1 MTPTHTDRVTIPANI
16 LPVLIEKFPDMI
28 HSVDTE
34 GRIVY
39 ANQTATRLLGYSL
52 PELLSMNIRQIYADE
67 ILPAMER
74 GFKELKES
82 GSKNV
87 ESLLKAKD
95 GTRIPVEI
103 RSLSLYDEEGRF
115 IRTFSISRDIRDL
128 KELQN
133 QVIHTSRLAA
143 IGETASGVAHDINN
157 PLTVIL
163 LSNEMLQR
171 SINSSKDLSDSARQ
185 PLVRCTSDI
194 QKAGDRIQRLSNHL
208 RNFSRGIVEKHETVD
223 LFDVLSDAL
232 FMVGSR
238 ITHAR
243 VRANNQTVKGRYY
256 VHGMPNQIEQVFVNL
271 IANACDAMENCPTR
285 NLTIEIRSA
294 REFDKDCWACT
305 VTDTGTGIAPE
316 IMEDVF
322 QSFFTTKPKGKGTGL
337 GLSISQS
344 IIADHKGKITLQ
356 SEVGKGTTFSVIL
369 PQEVLP

>member
-1 MTPTHTDRVTIPANI
+1 MTTDTPTHVTIPPNI
-16 LPVLIEKFPDMI
+16 LPVLLEKFPDMI
-28 HSVDTE
+28 HSVDTN
-34 GRIVY
+34 GQIVY
-39 ANQTATRLLGYSL
+39 ANQTATRLLGYSMT
-52 PELLSMNIRQIYADE
+52 ELLSMNIRQIYADE
-67 ILPAMER
+67 ILPAVER
-74 GFKELKES
+74 GFKELKEA
-82 GSKNV
+82 GTKNV
-87 ESLLKAKD
+87 ESLLKTKD

-103 RSLSLYDEEGRF
+103 RSLSIYDDTGRF

-133 QVIHTSRLAA
+133 QVVHTSRLAA

-157 PLTVIL
+157 PLTIIL

-171 SINSSKDLSDSARQ
+171 SITTSKELSEPTRQ
-185 PLVRCTSDI
+185 PLLRCTADV
-194 QKAGDRIQRLSNHL
+194 QKAGDRIQRLSSHL

-232 FMVGSR
+232 FMLGSK
-238 ITHAR
+238 ITQAR
-243 VRANNQTVKGRYY
+243 VRTINQTVKGRYF

-285 NLTIEIRSA
+285 TLTIEILTK
-294 REFDKDCWACT
+294 REFDKDCWKCT
-305 VTDTGTGIAPE
+305 VSDTGTGIAPE
-316 IMEDVF
+316 HMDEVF

-344 IIADHKGKITLQ
+344 IISDHKGKITVQ

-369 PQEVLP
+369 PQESPS